1 MELITGGSR
10 WEAGWLQTVK
20 AHLHTSTLVGR
31 PLYDLRF
38 DFFPSEEQLMADIL
52 QVFRRHRYNSDVSR
66 AYRQGSRVESYTL
79 TVDEGWSTIIDA
91 CRGNRVM
98 VNVCQ
103 LQREIPYV
111 GELAAMLSGALTCN
125 VRIDAFCSAERTSA
139 TPIHYDYDNAFVAQ
153 VVGSKS
159 WRCYD
164 NLADVRLHFGGYRV
178 DPKTV
183 GPKHFEAVMSHGDGI
198 FIPGGTLH
206 EAFTTQDISVHLAID
221 LDPIAPAKAAASWL
235 TGQLMELD
243 VQGDAYHEMTVENS
257 QSLRAKALADY
268 GALSAHDVLRHN
280 HTYRMWS
287 QSGYARLAWQPLARD
302 ADRGLVFRLA
312 PGSMFRMYM
321 DGGAL
326 KMEYASHVPAAMSSH
341 SWTFVPASATLPEG
355 LKPVVEEIVRQPG
368 GFTLADVDEMVHP
381 DSTHVLM
388 NALGRMGIVTASPVA
403 H

>member
-20 AHLHTSTLVGR
+20 AHLHTSTLEGR

-178 DPKTV
+178 DQKV
-183 GPKHFEAVMSHGDGI
+183 G
-198 FIPGGTLH
+198 L
-206 EAFTTQDISVHLAID
+206 
-221 LDPIAPAKAAASWL
+221 
-235 TGQLMELD
+235 
-243 VQGDAYHEMTVENS
+243 
-257 QSLRAKALADY
+257 
-268 GALSAHDVLRHN
+268 
-280 HTYRMWS
+280 
-287 QSGYARLAWQPLARD
+287 
-302 ADRGLVFRLA
+302 
-312 PGSMFRMYM
+312 
-321 DGGAL
+321 L
-326 KMEYASHVPAAMSSH
+326 K
-341 SWTFVPASATLPEG
+341 
-355 LKPVVEEIVRQPG
+355 
-368 GFTLADVDEMVHP
+368 
-381 DSTHVLM
+381 
-388 NALGRMGIVTASPVA
+388 
-403 H
+403 